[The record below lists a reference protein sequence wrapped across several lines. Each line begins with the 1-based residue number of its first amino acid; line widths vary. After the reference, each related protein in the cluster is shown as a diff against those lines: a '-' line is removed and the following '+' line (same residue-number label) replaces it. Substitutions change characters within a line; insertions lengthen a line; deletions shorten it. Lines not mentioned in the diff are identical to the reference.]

1 MDVGYKQE
9 VTVGLLVIAG
19 FVLFIAGATWLRGG
33 SLLGDKEDYWRVQF
47 DHAGNLKK
55 SSAVRVSGVP
65 VGKVED
71 IELNPT
77 SRKALVWVSLA
88 EEIQPRADARAEVV
102 SVGLVGDAAIEFD
115 PGRAAQPLRRDQ
127 MILGSVEVGLSSR
140 AEELGD
146 RADSVLIGLQE
157 FANKETAQQLRETMT
172 ALQATLNAAERTMR
186 LYGDANRGPSAELTR
201 TMTSFRM
208 LSARL
213 DSTLANPGLQTALGR
228 TDSLTQSLNRMTA
241 QLASTSARL
250 DTVLLG
256 VNQGRGTIG
265 KFATDSGLYYDLRDV
280 SSGLKGL
287 LAELQKNPGKIGVTV
302 KVF

>member
-19 FVLFIAGATWLRGG
+19 VVLFLLGTTWLSGRTVL
-33 SLLGDKEDYWRVQF
+33 SDEDKYWTIQF
-47 DHAGNLKK
+47 ADIGNLKT
-55 SSAVRVSGVP
+55 SSTVRVSGVAVGRVEKIRLQAP
-65 VGKVED
+65 GKV
-71 IELNPT
+71 
-77 SRKALVWVSLA
+77 LVSISLD
-88 EEIQPRADARAEVV
+88 ESIQPKVDARAEIVA
-102 SVGLVGDAAIEFD
+102 VGFVGDAAIEFD
-115 PGRAAQPLRRDQ
+115 PGRAAQPLPRGRV
-127 MILGSVEVGLSSR
+127 IIGAVKEGFASR
-140 AEELGD
+140 AEVLGD
-146 RADSVLIGLQE
+146 RADSVLMGLQE
-157 FANKETAQQLRETMT
+157 FANKETAQELRETLT
-172 ALQATLNAAERTMR
+172 ALQGTLNAAERTMR
-186 LYGDANRGPSAELTR
+186 LYGDPNRGPSAELTR
-201 TMTSFRM
+201 TMTSFRT

-241 QLASTSARL
+241 QLGSTSARL
-250 DTVLLG
+250 DTLLLG

-280 SSGLKGL
+280 SAGLKGL